1 MCCGIDLLRFFFSV
15 SLSFFVENN
24 PRRPGGVGVCSVFS
38 DLTWC
43 SIPGYFLTVR
53 RETQRTF
60 LYRRLFVCLFVFFW
74 GSSFAST
81 LFVAGRFVS
90 FFPCL

>member
-1 MCCGIDLLRFFFSV
+1 VCGSIDLLRFFFFV

-43 SIPGYFLTVR
+43 SIPGYFSYGCTHSVA
-53 RETQRTF
+53 ETLMGYESEFQDLDF
-60 LYRRLFVCLFVFFW
+60 C
-74 GSSFAST
+74 
-81 LFVAGRFVS
+81 
-90 FFPCL
+90 